1 MAKGD
6 CSNEKRILSTLLA
19 LGLLPTAAL
28 AVGNSYGPDDEG
40 WGYVT
45 SEKVIDLGEIE
56 YDGTEK
62 AKCGSF
68 TITIENT
75 SAQTLISEAF
85 QSIGNGLR
93 YSAPAFSIRP
103 GESRDISFTY
113 TVPAG
118 MEYTEYQDYFYIN
131 FEGLDFAGKP
141 VEDIIQ
147 FLPQFTLV
155 EAGSGSGSSASGDA
169 GTLSPR
175 AAKSQYGISISPSH
189 IDFGSCFVGDT
200 VEPITI
206 TVTNNGSHTVDLD
219 YRGGLKSDVSAVSFS
234 GYYDMV
240 APANR
245 NCAFGPVHG

>member
-1 MAKGD
+1 MK
-6 CSNEKRILSTLLA
+6 KRILPTLLA

-28 AVGNSYGPDDEG
+28 AVGNSYGSDDEG

-45 SEKVIDLGEIE
+45 SEKVIDLGKIE

-68 TITIENT
+68 TITIENIV
-75 SAQTLISEAF
+75 AQTLISEAF

-103 GESRDISFTY
+103 GESRDISVTY

-118 MEYTEYQDYFYIN
+118 TEYTEYQDYFYIN
-131 FEGLDFAGKP
+131 FEGLDFAGKS

-155 EAGSGSGSSASGDA
+155 EASSSSGSGSSASGDA
-169 GTLSPR
+169 GTLSPS

-189 IDFGSCFVGDT
+189 IDFGSCFVGD
-200 VEPITI
+200 
-206 TVTNNGSHTVDLD
+206 TVDLD

-245 NCAFGPVHG
+245 NCAFGPVHW